1 MTYIAQFILSIT
13 CGLHSAIFFFFFIVL
28 IRGLYFI
35 LLIKVFSSSDL
46 LELSYVV
53 YVVNVSVTCV
63 RLSGFALV

>member
-1 MTYIAQFILSIT
+1 MVYIVL
-13 CGLHSAIFFFFFIVL
+13 FFFLIVL